1 MAAVT
6 YDEKV
11 SSLVF
16 ALKEKVKKLDS
27 IVKIPTE
34 QVSTDSLS
42 FEKCGMLPDFEKIY
56 RKDYIDSLF
65 LLRSLVGKD
74 ILVSDLKK
82 LAESK
87 KSGVLESYLEGVI
100 KENGNCV
107 VENKY
112 DGSIDYFLPAR
123 NEINKFYI
131 SNERIT
137 FFSGPGFYF
146 EKSSGKFYD
155 YSRISEKE
163 VKLGE
168 LILKN
173 ISQEEMQL
181 KLKNHYTDE

>member
-1 MAAVT
+1 MVAVT

-11 SSLVF
+11 SPLVF
-16 ALKEKVKKLDS
+16 AIKEKAKKLDS
-27 IVKIPTE
+27 LVKTPAE

-42 FEKCGMLPDFEKIY
+42 FETCGMLPDFEKIY
-56 RKDYIDSLF
+56 RKDYINSLF
-65 LLRSLVGKD
+65 LLRTLVGKD

-87 KSGVLESYLEGVI
+87 KSGMLESYLEGVI
-100 KENGNCV
+100 KENGNCA

-112 DGSIDYFLPAR
+112 NGSIDYFLTAR

-131 SNERIT
+131 SSERIT
-137 FFSGPGFYF
+137 FFSGAGFYF
-146 EKSSGKFYD
+146 DKRLGKFYD

-173 ISQEEMQL
+173 ISQEELQL